1 MIKKIDADAVEF
13 RILKLGKTKKE
24 IVEKVGAGGDLFTRI
39 KQGRNLNLKTIFK
52 VAEALDCEPES
63 ILVKE

>member
-1 MIKKIDADAVEF
+1 MNRKIDLNVVEF
-13 RILKLGKTKKE
+13 QILKTGKTKKE

-39 KQGRNLNLKTIFK
+39 KNGRNLNLKTIFK
-52 VAEALDCEPES
+52 VADAIGLEPEQ